1 MSLFGVVVPGRPCL
15 APTQV
20 TGQAPALGT
29 FQSGQ
34 WVCDL
39 VNPGEISD
47 LVCFLTSPLPSNNEG
62 AGIYYSVAPF
72 TDWEFMGVITNNRP
86 SVLLSPGWSLL
97 PQVNQ
102 QPIVK
107 LGVSLESAEVLQE
120 KLLTKPPPDVKKEYA
135 RRVAL
140 NLYRYIE
147 SFQGGA
153 AMPLLDQWF
162 QRCASHNPAFKHS
175 RSARRSPDTACTWR

>member
-1 MSLFGVVVPGRPCL
+1 MSLFGVVVPGRPCV
-15 APTQV
+15 APAQV
-20 TGQAPALGT
+20 SGQASAGGV

-47 LVCFLTSPLPSNNEG
+47 FVCFLNAPLPSNNEG
-62 AGIYYSVAPF
+62 AGIYFSIPPF
-72 TDWEFMGVITNNRP
+72 TDWEFMGVITNNKP
-86 SVLLSPGWSLL
+86 SALLSPGWSFL

-102 QPIVK
+102 QPLIK
-107 LGVSLESAEVLQE
+107 LGLSIESAAVLAE
-120 KLLTKPPPDVKKEYA
+120 KLLTKPPVDVKKEYA

-153 AMPLLDQWF
+153 TMPLLDQWF
-162 QRCASHNPAFKHS
+162 QRFETRYQRDPNFVMKSE
-175 RSARRSPDTACTWR
+175 